1 MGKQGLH
8 IPYIHEE
15 GVMGKWR
22 LIIALWSIL
31 TWMPASHSVAQGQD
45 PHAAHGIHPA
55 EAPTKAF
62 QAKLS
67 IPKGIRPGES
77 FAIAIDIQDGMRRQ
91 VPEFDLFQEK
101 LMHLILVSDDLAYFS
116 HLHPEYRGNGR
127 FQTSTVLPAAGGYT
141 LFCDYQPAGA
151 GEQISVLK
159 LRMQGTEKSEDAA
172 DPNRGEQT
180 LQDLR
185 VRMIVSPATF
195 KANDEIAITFDLK
208 RLDGSP
214 VTGLEP
220 YLGEKGHLVVIKKSA
235 PLTDKDYIHAHAM
248 RGGPASQI
256 AFSTR
261 FPSQGLYKLWCQF
274 NNQGRILTADFW
286 IKVER

>member
-1 MGKQGLH
+1 MCR
-8 IPYIHEE
+8 
-15 GVMGKWR
+15 WR

-31 TWMPASHSVAQGQD
+31 TWMAASQSVAQSQD
-45 PHAAHGIHPA
+45 PHAAHTNHA
-55 EAPTKAF
+55 QEAPVKAF

-67 IPKGIRPGES
+67 IPEDIRSGES
-77 FAIAIDIQDGMRRQ
+77 FTIGIDIHDGASRQ
-91 VPEFDLFQEK
+91 VPEFELFQEK

-141 LFCDYQPAGA
+141 LFSDYKPAGA
-151 GEQISVLK
+151 MEQISMLK
-159 LRMQGTEKSEDAA
+159 LRVKGTEKSAKAA
-172 DPNRGEQT
+172 DLNRREQT

-185 VRMIVSPATF
+185 VRMSVSPTTA
-195 KANDEIAITFDLK
+195 KANDEITTTFDLEQ
-208 RLDGSP
+208 LDGRT
-214 VTGLEP
+214 VKELGP

-248 RGGPASQI
+248 KGGQASQI

-261 FPSQGLYKLWCQF
+261 FPLQGLYKLWCQF
-274 NNQGRILTADFW
+274 NIKGRILTADFW
-286 IKVER
+286 IRVER